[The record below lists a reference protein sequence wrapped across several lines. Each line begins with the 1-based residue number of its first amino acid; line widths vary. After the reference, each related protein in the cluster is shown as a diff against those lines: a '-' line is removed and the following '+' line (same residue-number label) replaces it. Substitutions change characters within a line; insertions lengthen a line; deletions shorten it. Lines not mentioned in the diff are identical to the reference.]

1 MATYRRVGQK
11 WRAEIA
17 RLGVRKSG
25 MFASKREA
33 QEWAA
38 KVEFSIT
45 HTPRKTL
52 HDALQRYLDT
62 VSIHKKGKRWE
73 TARIAVFK
81 RQMPNRLL
89 SAVTSDALSKWRDDR
104 LKQVSTGTVRR
115 EMNLFANILEI
126 ATTEW
131 EWLDANPFRKVK
143 RPPDGRPRDRIISAV
158 EAEEFV
164 HECKS
169 PIQKRVAAA
178 FLFALETGMRA
189 GEIVGIKQD
198 QISEKFVTLP
208 ETKNGTARRVPL
220 SLKAR
225 ALLPVVG
232 FELNSQQL
240 DIHFRKVRDRLGAD
254 YTFHSTRHTAATRIG
269 QSGKLSVFEFAA
281 MFGWKDL
288 KMAMRYCHS
297 DTSDIADR
305 L

>member
-1 MATYRRVGQK
+1 MATFEKRFGK
-11 WRAEIA
+11 WRVAIFKK
-17 RLGVRKSG
+17 GFRKSAT
-25 MFASKREA
+25 FDTKEEA
-33 QEWAA
+33 KAWAA

-89 SAVTSDALSKWRDDR
+89 SAVTSDALAKWRDDR
-104 LKQVSTGTVRR
+104 LKAVSTGTVRR

-143 RPPDGRPRDRIISAV
+143 RPPDGRPRDRIITD
-158 EAEEFV
+158 AEVAEFV
-164 HECKS
+164 AACTS
-169 PIQKRVAAA
+169 DMQKRVATA

-189 GEIVGIKQD
+189 GEIVGLRPID
-198 QISEKFVTLP
+198 MHNKFVVLP
-208 ETKNGTARRVPL
+208 ETKNGTERKVPL
-220 SLKAR
+220 SSKAR
-225 ALLPVVG
+225 ELLPANG
-232 FELNSQQL
+232 FDLTSEQL
-240 DIHFRKVRDRLGAD
+240 DIHFRKVRDRLGRD